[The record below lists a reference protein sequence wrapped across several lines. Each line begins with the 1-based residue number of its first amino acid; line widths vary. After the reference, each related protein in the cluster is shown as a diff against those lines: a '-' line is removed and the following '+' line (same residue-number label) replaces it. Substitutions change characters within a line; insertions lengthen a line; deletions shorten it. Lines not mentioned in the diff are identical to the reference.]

1 MWKNQLDT
9 AGWSSQKG
17 LNLSAPGLLQ
27 PPGTLIG
34 HTVCMHLCVQSHLH
48 VCLSFP
54 YCPVGCRCPGR
65 TSGCSSLWSL
75 WDTTRNILKVSKRL
89 GRPLPSLRDGVCF
102 KNKSKKTRKPSN
114 FSFHTCPSL
123 LGPCPFSVS
132 SLRSSF
138 LSPQGPQGQGG
149 EGAKPWG
156 GGPHLLCLSYTQS
169 RVTHAC
175 RRGRPLPS
183 RPEAKRASGSPTLAF
198 NTGACC
204 SLLNSL
210 KSNSLQYFKVFFI
223 FLRCPGNSIYF
234 FPW

>member
-1 MWKNQLDT
+1 MQVTSEQMWKNQLDT

-17 LNLSAPGLLQ
+17 LNLSAPSLLQ
-27 PPGTLIG
+27 PPSTLIG
-34 HTVCMHLCVQSHLH
+34 HTVCMHLCVQSHVH

-65 TSGCSSLWSL
+65 TSGCSGLWSL

-132 SLRSSF
+132 SLLSSF
-138 LSPQGPQGQGG
+138 LSPQGPQGRG
-149 EGAKPWG
+149 ERA
-156 GGPHLLCLSYTQS
+156 
-169 RVTHAC
+169 
-175 RRGRPLPS
+175 PS
-183 RPEAKRASGSPTLAF
+183 PGVGDPTCFVSLTPRAE
-198 NTGACC
+198 
-204 SLLNSL
+204 
-210 KSNSLQYFKVFFI
+210 
-223 FLRCPGNSIYF
+223 
-234 FPW
+234 